1 MARPSLPLLYVPTL
15 AAPSK
20 APHLID
26 PSVSSLPTYPATM
39 ARHGGGGGGSC
50 TSKASLARY
59 IPRALRGRKKQQ
71 PYLMGGRRRAP
82 DGYAASVE
90 LSASAGS
97 TWPADSVV
105 RVVLWSGI
113 VEVYAGVVLAC
124 AVVGNHPP
132 GLCLAHPDVFRN
144 PHGATVRPLEPLFP
158 GQKVLLLPETT
169 VRRLQRDIPEGSVG
183 ANPDHDD
190 GRDDEEAEASTD
202 EDMSSSS
209 WSAEEREAAP
219 EGCCARD
226 YFVNR
231 ELWAEWQFKR
241 MVARGLADKK
251 ECGVGPARK
260 DKKRRRNT
268 KPPDGL
274 QPDAT
279 AACKNSRR
287 ISQAQKWTRPW
298 EPSLPSV
305 DEDEEDA
312 TPPSTP
318 SSEAAARTDHETA

>member
-1 MARPSLPLLYVPTL
+1 
-15 AAPSK
+15 
-20 APHLID
+20 
-26 PSVSSLPTYPATM
+26 M
-39 ARHGGGGGGSC
+39 ARHGGGGGSC
-50 TSKASLARY
+50 TSSASLARY
-59 IPRALRGRKKQQ
+59 IPRAFRGRKKQP

-183 ANPDHDD
+183 ANPDHD
-190 GRDDEEAEASTD
+190 GREDEDAASSTD
-202 EDMSSSS
+202 DTDADADMSSSS
-209 WSAEEREAAP
+209 WSGEEREAAP

-241 MVARGLADKK
+241 MVARGLAVKK
-251 ECGVGPARK
+251 EGAAGPAKK
-260 DKKRRRNT
+260 DKKRRRKT
-268 KPPDGL
+268 KQTDGM
-274 QPDAT
+274 PDA
-279 AACKNSRR
+279 AAGTGCRNSGM
-287 ISQAQKWTRPW
+287 ISQAQKWTRSW

-305 DEDEEDA
+305 DEHEEDE

>member
-1 MARPSLPLLYVPTL
+1 MSR
-15 AAPSK
+15 
-20 APHLID
+20 
-26 PSVSSLPTYPATM
+26 
-39 ARHGGGGGGSC
+39 RGGGSC
-50 TSKASLARY
+50 AASASLARY

-71 PYLMGGRRRAP
+71 QHGQAYLMGGRRRAP

-90 LSASAGS
+90 LSASSGS

-169 VRRLQRDIPEGSVG
+169 VRKLQRDIPEGSVG

-190 GRDDEEAEASTD
+190 GRDEEEAAASSSD
-202 EDMSSSS
+202 DADMSSSS
-209 WSAEEREAAP
+209 WSGEEREATP
-219 EGCCARD
+219 ERCCARD
-226 YFVNR
+226 YFVNQ
-231 ELWAEWQFKR
+231 EWWAEWQFKR
-241 MVARGLADKK
+241 MVARGLAVKN
-251 ECGVGPARK
+251 EGAAGPAK
-260 DKKRRRNT
+260 NDKKRRRKT
-268 KPPDGL
+268 KQTDGT
-274 QPDAT
+274 PDA
-279 AACKNSRR
+279 AAGTGCKNSGR
-287 ISQAQKWTRPW
+287 ISQAQKWTRSW

-312 TPPSTP
+312 TSTP
-318 SSEAAARTDHETA
+318 SSEAAARTDHESA

>member
-1 MARPSLPLLYVPTL
+1 
-15 AAPSK
+15 
-20 APHLID
+20 
-26 PSVSSLPTYPATM
+26 M
-39 ARHGGGGGGSC
+39 ARHGGGGGSGSC

-190 GRDDEEAEASTD
+190 REDEDAAASSTD
-202 EDMSSSS
+202 DADTDADMSSSS
-209 WSAEEREAAP
+209 WSGEEREATP

-226 YFVNR
+226 FFVNR
-231 ELWAEWQFKR
+231 EFWAEWQFKR
-241 MVARGLADKK
+241 MVDRGLAVKK
-251 ECGVGPARK
+251 EGAARPAKK
-260 DKKRRRNT
+260 DKKRRRKT
-268 KPPDGL
+268 KQTDGT
-274 QPDAT
+274 PDA
-279 AACKNSRR
+279 AAGTGCRNSGR